1 MIKIFIN
8 YVKSKTDISKEEKSL
23 LNKTIKKHALVVG
36 KLLGIPYLTITV
48 YPDPLKVIP
57 ETGDGGYTITD
68 EWICIYVDPKNKK
81 FSFKDIAEK
90 NLPGA
95 IFHEMNHV
103 ARFRSVG
110 YGDTLLEAIV
120 SEGIASVF
128 EKEQWKTIVPP
139 WTKFDEK
146 EIANLLKIIR
156 KRDKKKD
163 KGYIHAEWF
172 FGRGGKL
179 PRWMGYKVGTY
190 IVELVRKN
198 FPEISW
204 QKLTKMKAGEVIKK
218 SGIKI

>member
-8 YVKSKTDISKEEKSL
+8 YVKSKFDISKKERIL
-23 LNKTIKKHALVVG
+23 LSKTIRKYVLVVG
-36 KLLGIPYLTITV
+36 NLLNIPYLTITV
-48 YPDPLKVIP
+48 YQNPSEVIP
-57 ETGDGGYTITD
+57 ETGYGGYAITG
-68 EWICIYVDPKNKK
+68 EWVCIYVDPKNKK
-81 FSFKDIAEK
+81 FSFKDIVEK

-110 YGDTLLEAIV
+110 YGDTLLEVII

-128 EKEQWKTIVPP
+128 EKEQWKPIIPP

-146 EIANLLKIIR
+146 EIANLLKIVR

-163 KGYIHAEWF
+163 RTYNHGEWF
-172 FGRGGKL
+172 FGRGKL
-179 PRWMGYKVGTY
+179 PRWSAYKIGTY

-204 QKLTKMKAGEVIKK
+204 QKLTAMRADEVIKK